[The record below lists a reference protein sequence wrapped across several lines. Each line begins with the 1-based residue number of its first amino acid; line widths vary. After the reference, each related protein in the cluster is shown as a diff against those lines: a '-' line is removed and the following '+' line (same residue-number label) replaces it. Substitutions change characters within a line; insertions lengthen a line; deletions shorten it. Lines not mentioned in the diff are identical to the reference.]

1 MMVGRGLDDIANYSV
16 ISVSVQRDEEIKTG
30 QQSRR
35 IYMIMEYKGANLIKV
50 IQIQPKIDNDPK
62 TRNKPIEHNNNSLLQ
77 PFFSTNRWNVFIWCL
92 KQSIEVCRPRNK
104 NNEIEV

>member
-1 MMVGRGLDDIANYSV
+1 MTNPSALEVLNMRNGDMIVGRGLDDIANYSV

-35 IYMIMEYKGANLIKV
+35 IYMIMEYKGANLIKM

-62 TRNKPIEHNNNSLLQ
+62 TRNKPI
-77 PFFSTNRWNVFIWCL
+77 
-92 KQSIEVCRPRNK
+92 
-104 NNEIEV
+104 